1 MCQAA
6 IVQVRAW
13 ADEREIP
20 TVWLKE
26 FKLSDLSEARAFID
40 WLEANDV
47 HYAWF
52 LSRVGPRTVGG
63 GWFYDSPLWDGDG
76 NMTEYGEMYRSGE

>member
-1 MCQAA
+1 MGAGD
-6 IVQVRAW
+6 VN
-13 ADEREIP
+13 ERL
-20 TVWLKE
+20 VWLKE
-26 FKLSDLSEARAFID
+26 FKYSDLGEARAFIN

-63 GWFYDSPLWDGDG
+63 GWFYDSPLFDAG
-76 NMTEYGEMYRSGE
+76 GEMTVVARCTGAWENEGEPWRVSL